1 MARKGERRT
10 YRQPINTWLTLAG
23 MRHQNLWAPWRI
35 SYLKGLVD
43 DPPKSATDESPG
55 ACFLCAAFDPAMT
68 EHDRLARMILLTDE
82 RGSLMM
88 NRYPYSNGHLLI
100 APRSHVSDISD
111 LSRDARSGLM
121 ELADVG
127 CRLLR
132 QAMHCQGVN
141 LGMNLGRC
149 AGAGV
154 PGHCHMHL
162 VPRWNGDSN
171 FMQVVAGARV
181 IPQALDESYA
191 MLTEALARIQ

>member
-1 MARKGERRT
+1 
-10 YRQPINTWLTLAG
+10 

-43 DPPKSATDESPG
+43 DPAKKAQDQAPG
-55 ACFLCAAFDPAMT
+55 DCFLCAAFEASLSAEQMRD
-68 EHDRLARMILLTDE
+68 RMILLTDQ

-88 NRYPYSNGHLLI
+88 NRYPYSNGHLLVT
-100 APRSHVSDISD
+100 PKKHVADISD
-111 LSRDARSGLM
+111 LSPDERAGLM

-127 CRLLR
+127 NRLLR
-132 QAMHCQGVN
+132 KSMHCQGVN

-162 VPRWNGDSN
+162 VPRWNGDTN
-171 FMQVVAGARV
+171 FMQACAGARV
-181 IPQALDESYA
+181 IPQALEESYA
-191 MLTEALARIQ
+191 MLCDALCDLR

>member
-1 MARKGERRT
+1 
-10 YRQPINTWLTLAG
+10 

-43 DPPKSATDESPG
+43 ESPANQQDG
-55 ACFLCAAFDPAMT
+55 GPGGCFLCAAFDDA
-68 EHDRLARMILLTDE
+68 LADEQKRERMILVTDA

-100 APRSHVSDISD
+100 APKDHVADIAD
-111 LSRDARSGLM
+111 LTPEARAGVM
-121 ELADVG
+121 ELAAIG
-127 CRLLR
+127 SKLLR
-132 QAMHCQGVN
+132 KVMHSQGVN

-181 IPQALDESYA
+181 IPQALEESYE
-191 MLTEALARIQ
+191 MLLEEMSNL

>member
-1 MARKGERRT
+1 
-10 YRQPINTWLTLAG
+10 

-35 SYLKGLVD
+35 DYLKGLVD
-43 DPPKSATDESPG
+43 EDATKRQDAGPG
-55 ACFLCAAFDPAMT
+55 RCFLCDAFEPGLDESALR
-68 EHDRLARMILLTDE
+68 DRLILLTDE
-82 RGSLMM
+82 RGSLML

-100 APRSHVSDISD
+100 APRAHVADISE
-111 LSRDARSGLM
+111 LTSEARAGVM
-121 ELADVG
+121 ELASLG
-127 CRLLR
+127 SQLLR
-132 QAMHCQGVN
+132 KAMHCQGVN

-181 IPQALDESYA
+181 IPQALEASYE
-191 MLTEALARIQ
+191 MLYEGISDLENT

>member
-1 MARKGERRT
+1 
-10 YRQPINTWLTLAG
+10 

-43 DPPKSATDESPG
+43 ENPAQPQDDGPG
-55 ACFLCAAFDPAMT
+55 GCFLCAAFDDDLSD
-68 EHDRLARMILLTDE
+68 ESRRERMILVTDA

-100 APRSHVSDISD
+100 APRDHVADIAD
-111 LSRDARSGLM
+111 LTPEARAGVM
-121 ELADVG
+121 ELAALG
-127 CRLLR
+127 GTLLR
-132 QAMHCQGVN
+132 KAMRCQGVN

-181 IPQALDESYA
+181 IPQALEESYE
-191 MLTEALARIQ
+191 MLREALDELN

>member
-1 MARKGERRT
+1 
-10 YRQPINTWLTLAG
+10 

-35 SYLKGLVD
+35 SYLKGLVED
-43 DPPKSATDESPG
+43 DTSAQPRSAG
-55 ACFLCAAFDPAMT
+55 GCFLCDAFEQPMSEAKRQ
-68 EHDRLARMILLTDE
+68 ERMILLTDE

-100 APRSHVSDISD
+100 APRAHVADISD
-111 LSRDARSGLM
+111 LTAEARAGLM
-121 ELADVG
+121 ELADLG
-127 CRLLR
+127 GRLLR
-132 QAMHCQGVN
+132 KAMHCQGVN

-154 PGHCHMHL
+154 PGHCHMHI

-181 IPQALDESYA
+181 IPQALEESYA
-191 MLTEALARIQ
+191 MLLNAIDNL

>member
-1 MARKGERRT
+1 
-10 YRQPINTWLTLAG
+10 

-43 DPPKSATDESPG
+43 TPG
-55 ACFLCAAFDPAMT
+55 STEGKDDCFLCAAFRDMD
-68 EHDRLARMILLTDE
+68 ESEKRERMILLVDE
-82 RGSLMM
+82 RGALMM

-100 APRSHVSDISD
+100 APKKHVADISD
-111 LSRDARSGLM
+111 LSPEERAGLM
-121 ELADVG
+121 ELADLG

-132 QAMHCQGVN
+132 KTMHCQGVN
-141 LGMNLGRC
+141 MGMNLGRC

-181 IPQALDESYA
+181 IPQALEESYEMLCEA
-191 MLTEALARIQ
+191 MEELG

>member
-1 MARKGERRT
+1 
-10 YRQPINTWLTLAG
+10 

-43 DPPKSATDESPG
+43 DPPNTAHDAAAGTPG
-55 ACFLCAAFDPAMT
+55 SCFLCDAFSDLDEQQAR
-68 EHDRLARMILLTDE
+68 ERMILLADE

-88 NRYPYSNGHLLI
+88 NRYPYSNGHLLV
-100 APRSHVSDISD
+100 APQEHVADISD
-111 LSRDARSGLM
+111 LRADERACLM
-121 ELADVG
+121 ELADLG
-127 CRLLR
+127 NRLLR
-132 QAMHCQGVN
+132 KAMRCQGVN

-171 FMQVVAGARV
+171 FMQVCAGARV
-181 IPQALDESYA
+181 IPQALEESYA
-191 MLTEALARIQ
+191 MLLDAMKDG

>member
-1 MARKGERRT
+1 
-10 YRQPINTWLTLAG
+10 

-35 SYLKGLVD
+35 SYLQGLNQD
-43 DPPKSATDESPG
+43 RSKPSESDPG
-55 ACFLCAAFDPAMT
+55 AGGCFLCDAVRPDLSQAET
-68 EHDRLARMILLTDE
+68 LQRLIVLCDE
-82 RGSLMM
+82 RGVLMM
-88 NRYPYSNGHLLI
+88 NRYPYANGHLLV
-100 APRSHVSDISD
+100 APRAHVANISD
-111 LSRDARSGLM
+111 LTPGSRAGLM
-121 ELADVG
+121 ELADLG

-132 QAMHCQGVN
+132 RAMHCQGVN

-181 IPQALDESYA
+181 IPQALEESYQA
-191 MLTEALARIQ
+191 ILAALHNV

>member
-1 MARKGERRT
+1 
-10 YRQPINTWLTLAG
+10 

-43 DPPKSATDESPG
+43 SPDPASNESKD
-55 ACFLCAAFDPAMT
+55 ACFLCAAFKEMD
-68 EHDRLARMILLTDE
+68 EQEKRERMILLVDD
-82 RGSLMM
+82 RGALMM

-100 APRSHVSDISD
+100 APKKHVADISE
-111 LSRDARSGLM
+111 LLPEERAGLM
-121 ELADVG
+121 ELADLG
-127 CRLLR
+127 NRLLR
-132 QAMHCQGVN
+132 KVMHCQGVN
-141 LGMNLGRC
+141 MGMNLGRC

-181 IPQALDESYA
+181 IPQALEESYA
-191 MLTEALARIQ
+191 MLSEALNDVNN

>member
-1 MARKGERRT
+1 
-10 YRQPINTWLTLAG
+10 

-43 DPPKSATDESPG
+43 APG
-55 ACFLCAAFDPAMT
+55 SIEDKDDCFLCAAFKEMD
-68 EHDRLARMILLTDE
+68 EQEKRERMILLVDG
-82 RGSLMM
+82 RGAMMM

-100 APRSHVSDISD
+100 APKKHVADISD
-111 LSRDARSGLM
+111 LTPEERSGLM
-121 ELADVG
+121 ELADLG

-132 QAMHCQGVN
+132 KSMHCQGVN
-141 LGMNLGRC
+141 MGMNLGRC

-181 IPQALDESYA
+181 IPQALEESYA
-191 MLTEALARIQ
+191 MLLDILEDQR

>member
-1 MARKGERRT
+1 
-10 YRQPINTWLTLAG
+10 

-35 SYLKGLVD
+35 SYLKGLVEN
-43 DPPKSATDESPG
+43 DPAAHEQDKAD
-55 ACFLCAAFDPAMT
+55 CFLCDAFDPSMT
-68 EHDRLARMILLTDE
+68 DDQRRERMILLTDG

-88 NRYPYSNGHLLI
+88 NRYPYSNGHLLVS
-100 APRSHVSDISD
+100 PREHVADISD
-111 LSRDARSGLM
+111 LSPEARAGLM

-127 CRLLR
+127 NRLLR
-132 QAMHCQGVN
+132 RVMHCQGVN

-171 FMQVVAGARV
+171 FMQVCAGARV
-181 IPQALDESYA
+181 IPQALEESYA
-191 MLTEALARIQ
+191 MLMEAMMIDN